1 MSAMLERIITSKRA
15 EIDAMRD
22 DSDIEDTWAP
32 TGVPAI
38 EAALR
43 RVAAATGPRPALRLI
58 AEHKRMSPSAGALS
72 TALSPGERAV
82 AYAGAGAAAVSVLCD
97 GPFFGGA
104 WEHVGEARAA
114 LDAARLAAPV
124 LAKEFILD
132 AIQLTR
138 ARREG
143 ASGVLLIARI
153 VSPTELKALVAAARV
168 ADLEPLVEIVDEQ
181 ELAAA
186 LDARARVIGVN
197 ARDLDTLAIDGARAA
212 RVLAAIPEDRVA
224 VHLSGLRTPAD
235 VAAVAAT
242 RADAALVGEALM
254 RVDDPRALM
263 DEMVRAAGSSP

>member
-1 MSAMLERIITSKRA
+1 MSSMLDKIITSKRA
-15 EIDAMRD
+15 EVDAMRD

-32 TGVPAI
+32 TGVPAF

-43 RVAAATGPRPALRLI
+43 RAASGGPRPPLRLI
-58 AEHKRMSPSAGALS
+58 AEHKRRSPSAGDLS

-82 AYAGAGAAAVSVLCD
+82 AYARAGATAVSVLCD
-97 GPFFGGA
+97 APFFGGA
-104 WEHVGEARAA
+104 WEHVGAARAA
-114 LDAARLAAPV
+114 LDGARLAAPV
-124 LAKEFILD
+124 LAKEFIVD
-132 AIQLTR
+132 ALQLTR

-143 ASGVLLIARI
+143 ASAVLLIARI
-153 VSPTELKALVAAARV
+153 VTPAELKTLVSAARV

-197 ARDLDTLAIDGARAA
+197 ARDLDTLDIDGARAA
-212 RVLAAIPEDRVA
+212 RVLAAIPDDRVA

-254 RVDDPRALM
+254 RLDDPSALLA
-263 DEMVRAAGSSP
+263 EMVRAAASAP